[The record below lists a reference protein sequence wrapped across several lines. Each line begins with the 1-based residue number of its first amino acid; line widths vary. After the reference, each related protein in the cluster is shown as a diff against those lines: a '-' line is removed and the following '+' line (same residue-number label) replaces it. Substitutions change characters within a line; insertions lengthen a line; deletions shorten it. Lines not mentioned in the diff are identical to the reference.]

1 MVSRKTN
8 NKTRSNP
15 IRKKATKRQSSATPR
30 SRAIANIDANAAAF
44 ARLLADP
51 CNAPLC
57 APTYTGMGTG
67 EYRRYRKIITIPT
80 TAVEGTYVVTPGL
93 NIFKFAT
100 HIAAN
105 AGTNYNYSNFSNI
118 YSPSDSYSL
127 ECRCLAACIKI
138 RYTGAEQARS
148 GVIGL
153 RTLPFQYIN
162 SGQISNIASDMTN
175 NTLINRVGEVMHE
188 VKFVPGNADQGFTIV
203 TAASNE
209 REMGSFGFS
218 FQGVPAGSLQIE
230 ITAVMEI
237 ESEPGIV
244 PTSITPSS
252 HNTLNQVLSALGPTS
267 RWAFNNLA
275 VPTIKSVAT
284 RAMQS
289 ITQTGASSAGRLL
302 LTL

>member
-1 MVSRKTN
+1 MVSRKAN
-8 NKTRSNP
+8 NKTRTNP
-15 IRKKATKRQSSATPR
+15 ARRKPMKRQSPSNPR
-30 SRAIANIDANAAAF
+30 SRAVASIDSNAAAF

-51 CNAPLC
+51 CNAPMC

-67 EYRRYRKIITIPT
+67 EYRRFRKIVSIPA
-80 TAVEGTYVVTPGL
+80 TAVEGTYVITPGM
-93 NIFKFAT
+93 NTYHFAT

-105 AGTNYNYSNFSNI
+105 AGSNYAFSNFSNI
-118 YSPSDSYSL
+118 YSPNNPDSL
-127 ECRCLAACIKI
+127 ECRCLAACVKV

-162 SGQISNIASDMTN
+162 PGQGGNIATELTN
-175 NTLINRVGEVMHE
+175 NTVINRVGEVMHE

-203 TAASNE
+203 AAAPND

-218 FQGVPAGSLQIE
+218 FQGVPPGSLQIE

-237 ESEPGIV
+237 ESEIGIV
-244 PTSITPSS
+244 PTAITPSS
-252 HNTLNQVLSALGPTS
+252 HNSLNQVLSALGPTT
-267 RWAFNNLA
+267 RWAYNNLA
-275 VPTIKSVAT
+275 VPTIKSVAS

-289 ITQTGASSAGRLL
+289 ITQTGAASAGRLL